1 MILKDKHIIYFL
13 GIGGIGMSALARHF
27 NNMGLKVGGYD
38 KTPTQ
43 LTDKLQEEGIYITFD
58 DSEATLWKDAEL
70 VVLTPAIP
78 ADSVQF
84 NFYKSG
90 NYPIYK
96 RSRILGELVNSSF
109 CVAVSGSHGKTSTST
124 SIAYLLKQS
133 GVDVAAFL
141 GGVSVNFESN
151 YLSGSS
157 VMIAEADEFD
167 QSFLALNPNIAV
179 VTSVDTDHLDI
190 YGNYES
196 IKNAFASFLKN
207 VKNDGVVIAN
217 SRVPKDILPADK
229 KVITYSISADD
240 SDYKVTFAEKQEVGT
255 TTFHA
260 FTPNGEIENIQL
272 KIGGKHNVENALAA
286 IAVAKQLGVDDE
298 HIKEA
303 LSTYKGVKRRFEKI
317 LETDNLVVFDDYAHH
332 PQEIEATLES
342 IRALYPNWTI
352 QVIFQPH
359 LYSRTRDLAEGFG
372 QSLSIADKV
381 YLLDIYPAR
390 ELPMEGVTSG
400 LIADNITS
408 DLMYVG
414 QKSDM
419 LKTLVTTEKDVII
432 TMGAGDVDSLLTELK
447 SIKSLQKA

>member
-179 VTSVDTDHLDI
+179 ITSVDTDHLDI

-260 FTPNGEIENIQL
+260 YTPKGEIENIQL

-408 DLMYVG
+408 DLIFMG
-414 QKSDM
+414 QKSDV